1 MMMQTLPEVEIKG
14 FDISRIN
21 AYIKEKAV
29 SVLWYFTQIVNVDY
43 SEIKIRTIEQIN
55 DQQTKEETANVEA
68 ILIQIEDLK
77 TILQLWKDDYQVY
90 RGKTDKEKEDRTKY
104 EKRFMS

>member
-21 AYIKEKAV
+21 VYIKEKAV

-68 ILIQIEDLK
+68 I
-77 TILQLWKDDYQVY
+77 
-90 RGKTDKEKEDRTKY
+90 
-104 EKRFMS
+104 